1 MHLPCAHRCT
11 AAGIYRAVGK
21 VGGAGLWAYA
31 GYAFEETAR
40 ICVDGLYQPDRAVQV
55 RL

>member
-1 MHLPCAHRCT
+1 MQLPIAHRCT